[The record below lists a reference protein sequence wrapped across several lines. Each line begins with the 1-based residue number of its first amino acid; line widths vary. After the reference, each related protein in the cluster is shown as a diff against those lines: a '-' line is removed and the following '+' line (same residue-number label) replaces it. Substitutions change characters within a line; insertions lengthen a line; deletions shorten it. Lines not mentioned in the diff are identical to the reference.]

1 MKGIG
6 KRNVRI
12 FLLEIIKSGRKNED
26 CKIMTEVKLKQ
37 KVADGLFWKL
47 LENGGAQGIQFV
59 IAILLARLLSPA
71 EYGVVGII
79 MIFITIANVIV
90 QNGFSTAL
98 VQKQHADEK
107 DFSSVFYFGL
117 LASGVMYCVLYG
129 AAPAI
134 ARFYQIQVL
143 EKIVRVLALVL
154 FPGAVISVQTAYVSR
169 KLEFR
174 GLFLSTLT
182 ASVVS
187 GAVSI
192 WMAYTG
198 FGVWAMVGQ
207 QVIYYF
213 SLMLVLF
220 FMVSWHP
227 AFLFAWKRLAV
238 LFAFGWKLLTAS
250 LIDTLFNNLYGL
262 IMGKIYNEEILGI
275 YNRGDQFPK
284 LIVNNL
290 GAAIQSVLLPAFSSC
305 QGSPEK
311 MCHMVRRA
319 VRISSFLILPM
330 LFGLCAVADTLVL
343 ALLGEKWL
351 SCVPY
356 LRILCVAYSFWP
368 IHITNLQAIN
378 AAGRSDVF
386 LKLEIIKK
394 AMGLMGLLVGI
405 QFGPLVLVSIKA
417 VLDFF
422 CTFVNSWPNKRLLGY
437 GIGTQW
443 ADILTSAG
451 LSLAMAGCVYG
462 LGLALPQGAWIKL
475 CLQIG
480 FGVGCY
486 AVLAAIFQAES
497 FRYLVCLVQDRM
509 NSRKQNIIE
518 E

>member
-1 MKGIG
+1 M
-6 KRNVRI
+6 
-12 FLLEIIKSGRKNED
+12 
-26 CKIMTEVKLKQ
+26 KQ
-37 KVADGLFWKL
+37 KVVSGLFWKL
-47 LENGGAQGIQFV
+47 LENGGAQGIQFAV
-59 IAILLARLLSPA
+59 AILLARLLSPA

-98 VQKQHADEK
+98 IQKQKADET

-117 LASGVMYCVLYG
+117 LASGVMYGVLYL

-134 ARFYQIQVL
+134 AGFYRIEEL
-143 EKIVRVLALVL
+143 LRIVRVLALVL

-174 GLFLSTLT
+174 GLFLSTLA

-187 GAVSI
+187 GVISI
-192 WMAYTG
+192 WMAYAG

-207 QVIYYF
+207 QLAYYF
-213 SLMLVLF
+213 ALMLVLF
-220 FMVSWHP
+220 FMVSWKP
-227 AFLFAWKRLAV
+227 SLLFAASRLREM
-238 LFAFGWKLLTAS
+238 FAFGWKLLTAS

-290 GAAIQSVLLPAFSSC
+290 GAAIQSVLLPAFSAR
-305 QGSPEK
+305 QQDTKE
-311 MCHMVRRA
+311 MRHMVRRA
-319 VRISSFLILPM
+319 VRTSSFLILPM

-351 SCVPY
+351 PCVPY
-356 LRILCVAYSFWP
+356 LRIMCVAYSFWP

-394 AMGLMGLLVGI
+394 AMGFAGLLAGI
-405 QFGPLVLVSIKA
+405 RFGPLVLVTIKA
-417 VLDFF
+417 ALDFF
-422 CTFVNSWPNKRLLGY
+422 STFVNAWPNKKLLGY
-437 GIGTQW
+437 GIFSQW
-443 ADILTSAG
+443 ADILPAAA
-451 LSLAMAGCVYG
+451 LSLVMCAAVYG
-462 LGLALPQGAWIKL
+462 LQFVLPGGAWLKL
-475 CLQIG
+475 LLQIASG
-480 FGVGCY
+480 AGIYGT
-486 AVLAAIFQAES
+486 LAALFRLES
-497 FRYLVCLVQDRM
+497 FRYLRDMVKDRLTG
-509 NSRKQNIIE
+509 Q
-518 E
+518 

>member
-1 MKGIG
+1 MA
-6 KRNVRI
+6 
-12 FLLEIIKSGRKNED
+12 EA
-26 CKIMTEVKLKQ
+26 KLKQ
-37 KVADGLFWKL
+37 KVANGLLWKL

-59 IAILLARLLSPA
+59 IAVVLARLLSPA

-98 VQKQHADEK
+98 VQKQYAEEA

-117 LASGVMYCVLYG
+117 AAAGVMYSVLYG

-134 ARFYQIQVL
+134 ARFYGL
-143 EKIVRVLALVL
+143 EALKDIVRVLALVL
-154 FPGAVISVQTAYVSR
+154 FPGSVISVQTAYFSR

-174 GLFLSTLT
+174 GLFLSTLA
-182 ASVVS
+182 ASVIS
-187 GAVSI
+187 GAVSV

-198 FGVWAMVGQ
+198 WGVWAMVGQ

-220 FMVSWHP
+220 FMVSWKP
-227 AFLFAWKRLAV
+227 AFLFAWKRLRE

-262 IMGKIYNEEILGI
+262 IMGKIYNEEILGV

-290 GAAIQSVLLPAFSSC
+290 GAAIQSVLLPAFSTC
-305 QGSPEK
+305 QESPEE
-311 MCHMVRRA
+311 MRRMVRRA
-319 VRISSFLILPM
+319 VRISSFLVLPM

-343 ALLGEKWL
+343 AFLGEKWL
-351 SCVPY
+351 PCVPY
-356 LRILCVAYSFWP
+356 LRIMCAAYSFWP

-386 LKLEIIKK
+386 LKLEVIKK
-394 AMGLMGLLVGI
+394 AMGLAGLFAGI
-405 QFGPLVLVSIKA
+405 RFGPLVLVGIKA

-422 CTFVNSWPNKRLLGY
+422 CTFVNAWPNKKLLGY

-443 ADILTSAG
+443 ADILPSAA
-451 LSLAMAGCVYG
+451 LSLVMGAGVYG
-462 LGLALPQGAWIKL
+462 LGLALPGGAWIRL
-475 CLQIG
+475 CLQIVSG
-480 FGVGCY
+480 IGIY
-486 AVLAAIFQAES
+486 AVLAMVFRMES
-497 FRYLVCLVQDRM
+497 FFYLIQMVKDRV
-509 NSRKQNIIE
+509 KQSQQ
-518 E
+518 